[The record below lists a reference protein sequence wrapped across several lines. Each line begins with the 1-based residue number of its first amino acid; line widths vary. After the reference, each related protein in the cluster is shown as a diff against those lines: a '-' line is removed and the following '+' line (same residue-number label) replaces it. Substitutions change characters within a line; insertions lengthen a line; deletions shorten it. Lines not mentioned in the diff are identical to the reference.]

1 MLNLE
6 LLSTGLLITLIGMG
20 VVFSFL
26 IILVFAMN
34 IMSSVVRKLNE
45 IFPEQVASVA
55 SAPAKKSSSSNDEEI
70 AIAIA
75 ATRVLS

>member
-1 MLNLE
+1 MLDLE
-6 LLSTGLLITLIGMG
+6 LLNTGLLITLIGMG

-26 IILVFAMN
+26 VILVFAMS

-45 IFPEQVASVA
+45 IFPEQVASLA
-55 SAPAKKSSSSNDEEI
+55 PAPAKKSSSNDEEI

>member
-1 MLNLE
+1 MLDLE
-6 LLSTGLLITLIGMG
+6 LLNTGLLITLIGMG

-26 IILVFAMN
+26 IILVFAMT

-45 IFPEQVASVA
+45 IFPEQVASL
-55 SAPAKKSSSSNDEEI
+55 APAAAKKSSSNDEEI

>member
-1 MLNLE
+1 MLDLE
-6 LLSTGLLITLIGMG
+6 LLNTGLLITLIGMG

-26 IILVFAMN
+26 IILVFAMS

-45 IFPEQVASVA
+45 IFPEQVASLAPV
-55 SAPAKKSSSSNDEEI
+55 PAKKSSSNDEEI